1 MSYRLENLR
10 ILVVDDNAHTRQ
22 LLRAILNAIG
32 IRAIEVAEDGI
43 QGFDS
48 FCRFDYD
55 LVFTDYEMEPITGI
69 DLTELIRT
77 SSKSPNPYIPV
88 IMISAYS
95 DEARVQMARDH
106 GVTEFLA
113 KPFTVERLME
123 RLETV
128 IENPRPFVRTDSYF
142 GPDRRRQQDQ
152 FYCGPER
159 RKTELETVDGS
170 MRELTEQQRNAL
182 RASREDVE
190 KIANG

>member
-1 MSYRLENLR
+1 
-10 ILVVDDNAHTRQ
+10 
-22 LLRAILNAIG
+22 
-32 IRAIEVAEDGI
+32 
-43 QGFDS
+43 
-48 FCRFDYD
+48 
-55 LVFTDYEMEPITGI
+55 MEPVTGI

-77 SSKSPNPYIPV
+77 SSKSPSPYIPV

-95 DEARVQMARDH
+95 DEARVEMARDH

-142 GPDRRRQQDQ
+142 GP
-152 FYCGPER
+152 ER
-159 RKTELETVDGS
+159 RKTELETVDVS
-170 MRELTEQQRNAL
+170 MRELSEQQRNAL

-190 KIANG
+190 KISNG

>member
-152 FYCGPER
+152 FYRGPER
-159 RKTELETVDGS
+159 RKTELETVDVS
-170 MRELTEQQRNAL
+170 MRELSEQQRNAL

>member
-10 ILVVDDNAHTRQ
+10 ILVVDDNAHIRQ

-55 LVFTDYEMEPITGI
+55 LVFTDCEMEPITGI

-95 DEARVQMARDH
+95 DEARVQMVRDH

-152 FYCGPER
+152 FYRGPER
-159 RKTELETVDGS
+159 RKTELETVDVS

>member
-55 LVFTDYEMEPITGI
+55 LVFTDCEMEPITGI

-190 KIANG
+190 KITNG